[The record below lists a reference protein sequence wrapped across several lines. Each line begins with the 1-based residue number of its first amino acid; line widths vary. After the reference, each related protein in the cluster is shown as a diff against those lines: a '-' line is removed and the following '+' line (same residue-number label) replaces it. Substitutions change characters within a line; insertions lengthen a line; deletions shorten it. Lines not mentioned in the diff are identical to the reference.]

1 MPGGLRERHDGLDD
15 DLHPGVDMT
24 VTKSPAQW
32 TASFLLVVAAA
43 THIPLIRDHLEEA
56 PYVGWLF
63 IALSAVCLVLA
74 VAILF
79 VDSPGVWVVSGAV
92 CLAAVVGFLASRT
105 IGLPQIGDDV
115 GNWTDPLGFPAVLSE
130 VLMVAL
136 AWVHLRHQGRRTA

>member
-1 MPGGLRERHDGLDD
+1 MSITR
-15 DLHPGVDMT
+15 
-24 VTKSPAQW
+24 SPAQW
-32 TASFLLVVAAA
+32 CACFLLLVAAA
-43 THIPLIRDHLEEA
+43 AHLPLIRTHLDEA

-63 IALSAVCLVLA
+63 IALSVVCIALA
-74 VAILF
+74 VVILC
-79 VDSPGVWVVSGAV
+79 VDNAGVWLVSGAV

-136 AWVHLRHQGRRTA
+136 A

>member
-1 MPGGLRERHDGLDD
+1 
-15 DLHPGVDMT
+15 MT
-24 VTKSPAQW
+24 LTTSPAQW
-32 TASFLLVVAAA
+32 AASALLVVAAA
-43 THIPLIRDHLEEA
+43 THIPLIQDHLEEA

-63 IALSAVCLVLA
+63 IALSVVCLVLA

-115 GNWTDPLGFPAVLSE
+115 GNWTEPLGFPAVVSE

-136 AWVHLRHQGRRTA
+136 AWVHLRRLPERSQSV

>member
-1 MPGGLRERHDGLDD
+1 
-15 DLHPGVDMT
+15 MT
-24 VTKSPAQW
+24 LTKSPAQW

-43 THIPLIRDHLEEA
+43 THIPLIGEHLEEA

-63 IALSAVCLVLA
+63 IALSVVCLVLA

-79 VDSPGVWVVSGAV
+79 VDSPSLWVISGAV

-115 GNWTDPLGFPAVLSE
+115 GNWTEPLGIPAVASE
-130 VLMVAL
+130 LLMVVL
-136 AWVHLRHQGRRTA
+136 AWAHLRRGRSVEAQRA

>member
-1 MPGGLRERHDGLDD
+1 
-15 DLHPGVDMT
+15 MT
-24 VTKSPAQW
+24 LTTSPSQW
-32 TASFLLVVAAA
+32 AASALLVVAAA
-43 THIPLIRDHLEEA
+43 THIPLIQDHLEEA

-63 IALSAVCLVLA
+63 IALSVVCLVLA

-105 IGLPQIGDDV
+105 VGLPQIGDDV
-115 GNWTDPLGFPAVLSE
+115 GNWTEPLGFPAVLSE

-136 AWVHLRHQGRRTA
+136 AWVHLRRQPARPSSG